1 LHVASQSREVNFNPR
16 RAQRKSCRIE
26 IHPML
31 KLFNHESRQMK
42 RKNAAHREGFLGV
55 PVLQVEGLYG
65 FIPKHRHS

>member
-1 LHVASQSREVNFNPR
+1 
-16 RAQRKSCRIE
+16 
-26 IHPML
+26 ML